1 MNMERLVRPQTWHL
15 ALAFVSM
22 LALGGWE
29 QDGFPT
35 AVAAKVSIGSD
46 ADRVKAAFCLRS
58 NPKEDSPPSPSPPG
72 DRFFPLDSS
81 VFKGKKCQRS
91 FATREMVAS
100 AEVMPCLFVAFSIL
114 LFPSD
119 KTNSGYNLLETV
131 KRRFNLNLHLKVGR
145 QETARSSLLC
155 LKNPLPK
162 SKRQEKVIWK
172 RGDGAKLSEAFFFAF
187 CIGDFLKFYALLSSQ
202 VSCLFFPFCI

>member
-1 MNMERLVRPQTWHL
+1 MNMERLVRPQTWRL
-15 ALAFVSM
+15 ALAFVSL

-35 AVAAKVSIGSD
+35 AVAAKVSVVSD

-58 NPKEDSPPSPSPPG
+58 NPKEDSPPHPYPTRPSPPG
-72 DRFFPLDSS
+72 DRFFQLDSG

-91 FATREMVAS
+91 FATQEMVAS
-100 AEVMPCLFVAFSIL
+100 AAVMPCLFVAFSIL
-114 LFPSD
+114 LFPLD
-119 KTNSGYNLLETV
+119 KTNSGYNSLETV

-172 RGDGAKLSEAFFFAF
+172 RGDGAKLSEAFF
-187 CIGDFLKFYALLSSQ
+187 CFLHW
-202 VSCLFFPFCI
+202 